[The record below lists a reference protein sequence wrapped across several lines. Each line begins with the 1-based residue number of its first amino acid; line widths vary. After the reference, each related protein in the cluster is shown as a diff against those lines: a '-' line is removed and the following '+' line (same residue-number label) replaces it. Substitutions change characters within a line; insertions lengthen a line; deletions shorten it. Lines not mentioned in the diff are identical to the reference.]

1 MMKPILVILPLV
13 SIGENVVTWREEL
26 QRIFGVFRDLGSC
39 VDIENEREMENVMKI
54 HCHHKH
60 RGGGRYTSNNDFYLG
75 GDSLLSTL

>member
-1 MMKPILVILPLV
+1 MRFLVIK
-13 SIGENVVTWREEL
+13 SKIL
-26 QRIFGVFRDLGSC
+26 QRVLNVEDNLRDLGSC

-60 RGGGRYTSNNDFYLG
+60 RGGGRYTSNNGFYLG

>member
-1 MMKPILVILPLV
+1 MEPILVILPLV
-13 SIGENVVTWREEL
+13 SIGKNVITWSEEL
-26 QRIFGVFRDLGSC
+26 QRIFGVSRDLGSC

-54 HCHHKH
+54 HYCHKH